1 MFKIK
6 VEERKV
12 VLMSI
17 LRRMLGYVRKYWY
30 LITLSFSLTV
40 VSRFLRIYV
49 PLISTKAIIDEVILQ
64 GNYDQLPFYLIL
76 IIGVYALNSI
86 IAFFQRYINSYTSQ
100 KVVFT
105 IRNELFTSLQGKS
118 FSFYDRTQIGQL
130 MARVTSDI
138 RRMTMFYSFWMN
150 SLFGSII
157 QIILIYYYLTGID
170 INLTLISLLTIPF
183 VFAIN
188 YFFMQKIHPINSTI
202 REKYGILNA
211 TLQQNIVGMSVV
223 RIFTNEP
230 FEMKKFEEVNN
241 TFLNANM
248 QEVKLRSIYR
258 PFTGFLLGLGTA
270 ILYWLGSGEVIR
282 NTLSLGSLLLFSQ
295 YMSMLTMPVRFVSI
309 LINLYSRAIAGAKRV
324 FEIIDSKP
332 EIEDKPNAT
341 KLPPIRGEVRFS
353 DVTFEYLKDRP
364 VLNDINFLVKPGE
377 TIAILGATG
386 SGKSS
391 LIYLIPR
398 FYDVIKGTITIDDYP
413 IRDVTLKSLRSKV
426 GIVLQDIFLF
436 STTIKENIVFG
447 QPDATMEEIVKVAKL
462 AQAHDF
468 IMSFPDGYD
477 TMVGER
483 GVTLSGGQR
492 QRVAIAR
499 TILRDPRILIL
510 DDSTSFV
517 DTKTEHEIQKAL
529 DELRKDRTTFVIT
542 QRLSTIKNAD
552 RILVLDNGKIEEIG
566 THKELLSLKGIYSQI
581 YETQFA
587 PKEELLVPD
596 EEKVS
601 GGISG

>member
-1 MFKIK
+1 MT
-6 VEERKV
+6 
-12 VLMSI
+12 I
-17 LRRMLGYVRKYWY
+17 LSRMLGYVRNYWH
-30 LITLSFSLTV
+30 LVTFSFALTV

-49 PLISTKAIIDEVILQ
+49 PLISTKAIIDDVILQ
-64 GNYDQLPFYLIL
+64 GNYDQLPFYLL
-76 IIGVYALNSI
+76 IIIGIYASNSI
-86 IAFFQRYINSYTSQ
+86 ISFLQRYINSYTSQ
-100 KVVFT
+100 KIVFT
-105 IRNELFTSLQGKS
+105 IRNELFTSLQEKS

-157 QIILIYYYLTGID
+157 QIILIYYYLFGID
-170 INLTLISLLTIPF
+170 VNLTFISLITIPF
-183 VFAIN
+183 VFVIN
-188 YFFMQKIHPINSTI
+188 YFFMKKIHPINSTI
-202 REKYGILNA
+202 RERYGRLNA

-230 FEMKKFEEVNN
+230 FELKNFEEVNN

-248 QEVKLRSIYR
+248 EEVKLRAIFR

-270 ILYWLGSGEVIR
+270 LLYWFGSGEVIR

-295 YMSMLTMPVRFVSI
+295 YISMLTLPVRFVSI
-309 LINLYSRAIAGAKRV
+309 LINLYSRAMAGAKRV
-324 FEIIDSKP
+324 FEIIDSKA
-332 EIEDKPNAT
+332 EIEDKPDAIQ
-341 KLPPIRGEVRFS
+341 LPTIRGEVRFS
-353 DVTFEYLKDRP
+353 DVTFEYIKDRP
-364 VLNDINFLVKPGE
+364 VLKDINFLVKPGE

-398 FYDVIKGTITIDDYP
+398 FYDIIKGTITIDDYP
-413 IRDVTLKSLRSKV
+413 IKDVTLKSLRNKV

-436 STTIKENIVFG
+436 STTIKENIAFG
-447 QPDATMEEIVKVAKL
+447 QPDATTEKIINVAKL
-462 AQAHDF
+462 AQAHEF
-468 IMSFPDGYD
+468 IMSFPEGYD
-477 TMVGER
+477 TLVGER

-492 QRVAIAR
+492 QRIAIAR
-499 TILRDPRILIL
+499 TLLRDPRILIL

-552 RILVLDNGKIEEIG
+552 RIIVLDNGKIEEIG
-566 THKELLSLKGIYSQI
+566 THKELLKLKGIYSQI
-581 YETQFA
+581 YATQFA
-587 PKEELLVPD
+587 PKEELLVPG
-596 EEKVS
+596 EQKNS
-601 GGISG
+601 GGRKE

>member
-1 MFKIK
+1 
-6 VEERKV
+6 
-12 VLMSI
+12 MSI
-17 LRRMLGYVRKYWY
+17 LSRMLGYVRNYWY
-30 LITLSFSLTV
+30 LVSFSFALTV
-40 VSRFLRIYV
+40 TSRFLRIYV
-49 PLISTKAIIDEVILQ
+49 PLISTKAIIDDVILQ
-64 GNYDQLPFYLIL
+64 GNYDQLPFYLLL
-76 IIGVYALNSI
+76 IIGIYASNSI
-86 IAFFQRYINSYTSQ
+86 ISFLQRYINSYTSQ
-100 KVVFT
+100 KIVFT
-105 IRNELFTSLQGKS
+105 IRNELFMSLQAKS

-157 QIILIYYYLTGID
+157 QIIFIYYYLFGID
-170 INLTLISLLTIPF
+170 VNLTLISLITIPF
-183 VFAIN
+183 VFVIN
-188 YFFMQKIHPINSTI
+188 YFFMKKIHPINSKI
-202 REKYGILNA
+202 REKYGALNA
-211 TLQQNIVGMSVV
+211 TLQQNIVGMNVV

-230 FEMKKFEEVNN
+230 FELKNFEEVNN

-248 QEVKLRSIYR
+248 EEVKIRAIFR

-270 ILYWLGSGEVIR
+270 ILYWFGSGEVIR

-295 YMSMLTMPVRFVSI
+295 YISMLTLPVRFVSI

-324 FEIIDSKP
+324 FEIIDSKA
-332 EIEDKPNAT
+332 EIEDKPDAIQ
-341 KLPPIRGEVRFS
+341 LPTIRGEVRFS
-353 DVTFEYLKDRP
+353 DVTFEYIKDRP
-364 VLNDINFLVKPGE
+364 VLKDINFLVKPGE

-398 FYDVIKGTITIDDYP
+398 FYDIIKGTITIDDYS
-413 IRDVTLKSLRSKV
+413 IKDVTLKSLRNKV

-436 STTIKENIVFG
+436 STTIKENIAFG
-447 QPDATMEEIVKVAKL
+447 QPDATTEKIINVAKL
-462 AQAHDF
+462 AQAHEF
-468 IMSFPDGYD
+468 IMSFPEGYD
-477 TMVGER
+477 TFVGER

-492 QRVAIAR
+492 QRIAIAR
-499 TILRDPRILIL
+499 TLLRDPRILIL

-517 DTKTEHEIQKAL
+517 DTKTEHQIQKAL

-552 RILVLDNGKIEEIG
+552 RIIVLDNGKIEEIG
-566 THKELLSLKGIYSQI
+566 THKELLKLRGIYSQI

-587 PKEELLVPD
+587 PKEDLLVSD
-596 EEKVS
+596 EQKNS
-601 GGISG
+601 GGRKE

>member
-1 MFKIK
+1 MT
-6 VEERKV
+6 
-12 VLMSI
+12 I
-17 LRRMLGYVRKYWY
+17 LSRMLGYVRNYWY
-30 LITLSFSLTV
+30 LVTFSFALTV

-49 PLISTKAIIDEVILQ
+49 PLISTKAIIDDVILQ
-64 GNYDQLPFYLIL
+64 GNYDQLPFYLLL
-76 IIGVYALNSI
+76 IIGIYASNSI
-86 IAFFQRYINSYTSQ
+86 ISFLQRYINSSTSQ
-100 KVVFT
+100 KIVFT
-105 IRNELFTSLQGKS
+105 IRNELFTSLQEKS

-157 QIILIYYYLTGID
+157 QIILIYYYLFGID
-170 INLTLISLLTIPF
+170 VNLTFISLITIPF
-183 VFAIN
+183 VFVIN
-188 YFFMQKIHPINSTI
+188 YFFMKKIHPINSAI
-202 REKYGILNA
+202 RERYGRLNA

-230 FEMKKFEEVNN
+230 FELKNFEEVNN

-248 QEVKLRSIYR
+248 EEVKLRAIFR

-270 ILYWLGSGEVIR
+270 LLYWFGSGEVIR

-295 YMSMLTMPVRFVSI
+295 YISMLTLPVRFVSI
-309 LINLYSRAIAGAKRV
+309 LINLYSRAMAGAKRV
-324 FEIIDSKP
+324 FEIIDSKA
-332 EIEDKPNAT
+332 EIEDKPDAIQ
-341 KLPPIRGEVRFS
+341 LPTIRGEVRFS
-353 DVTFEYLKDRP
+353 DVTFEYIKDRP
-364 VLNDINFLVKPGE
+364 VLKDINFLVKPGE

-398 FYDVIKGTITIDDYP
+398 FYDIIKGTITIDDYP
-413 IRDVTLKSLRSKV
+413 IKDVTLKSLRNKV

-436 STTIKENIVFG
+436 STTIKENIAFG
-447 QPDATMEEIVKVAKL
+447 QPDATTEKIINVAKL
-462 AQAHDF
+462 AQAHEF
-468 IMSFPDGYD
+468 IMSFPEGYD
-477 TMVGER
+477 TLVGER

-492 QRVAIAR
+492 QRIAIAR
-499 TILRDPRILIL
+499 TLLRDPRILIL

-552 RILVLDNGKIEEIG
+552 RIIVLDNGKIEEIG
-566 THKELLSLKGIYSQI
+566 THKELLKLRGIYSQI
-581 YETQFA
+581 YATQFA
-587 PKEELLVPD
+587 PKEELLVPG
-596 EEKVS
+596 EQKNS
-601 GGISG
+601 GGRKE

>member
-1 MFKIK
+1 MT
-6 VEERKV
+6 
-12 VLMSI
+12 I
-17 LRRMLGYVRKYWY
+17 LSRMLGYVRNYWH
-30 LITLSFSLTV
+30 LVTFSFALTV

-49 PLISTKAIIDEVILQ
+49 PLISTKAIIDDVILQ
-64 GNYDQLPFYLIL
+64 GNYDQLPFYLLL
-76 IIGVYALNSI
+76 IIGIYASNSI
-86 IAFFQRYINSYTSQ
+86 ISFLQRYINSYTSQ
-100 KVVFT
+100 KIVFT
-105 IRNELFTSLQGKS
+105 IRNELFTSLQEKS

-157 QIILIYYYLTGID
+157 QIILIYYYLFGID
-170 INLTLISLLTIPF
+170 VNLTFISLITIPF
-183 VFAIN
+183 VFVIN
-188 YFFMQKIHPINSTI
+188 YFFMKKIHPINSTI
-202 REKYGILNA
+202 RERYGRLNA

-230 FEMKKFEEVNN
+230 FELKNFEEVNN

-248 QEVKLRSIYR
+248 EEVKLRAIFR

-270 ILYWLGSGEVIR
+270 LLYWFGSGEVIR

-295 YMSMLTMPVRFVSI
+295 YISMLTLPVRFVSI
-309 LINLYSRAIAGAKRV
+309 LINLYSRAMAGAKRV
-324 FEIIDSKP
+324 FEIIDSKA
-332 EIEDKPNAT
+332 EIEDKPDAIQ
-341 KLPPIRGEVRFS
+341 LPTIRGEVRFS
-353 DVTFEYLKDRP
+353 DVTFEYIKDRP
-364 VLNDINFLVKPGE
+364 VLKDINFLVKPGE

-398 FYDVIKGTITIDDYP
+398 FYDIIKGTITIDDYP
-413 IRDVTLKSLRSKV
+413 IKDVTLKSLRNKV

-436 STTIKENIVFG
+436 STTIKENIAFG
-447 QPDATMEEIVKVAKL
+447 QPDATTEKIINVAKL
-462 AQAHDF
+462 AQAHEF
-468 IMSFPDGYD
+468 IMSFPEGYD
-477 TMVGER
+477 TLVGER

-492 QRVAIAR
+492 QRIAIAR
-499 TILRDPRILIL
+499 TLLRDPRILIL

-552 RILVLDNGKIEEIG
+552 RIIVLDNGKIEEIG
-566 THKELLSLKGIYSQI
+566 THKELLKLRGIYSQI
-581 YETQFA
+581 YATQFA
-587 PKEELLVPD
+587 PKEELLVPG
-596 EEKVS
+596 EQKNS
-601 GGISG
+601 GGRKE

>member
-1 MFKIK
+1 MT
-6 VEERKV
+6 
-12 VLMSI
+12 I
-17 LRRMLGYVRKYWY
+17 LSRMLGYVRNYWH
-30 LITLSFSLTV
+30 LVTFSFALTV

-49 PLISTKAIIDEVILQ
+49 PLISTKAIIDDVILQ
-64 GNYDQLPFYLIL
+64 GNYDQLPFYLLL
-76 IIGVYALNSI
+76 IIGIYASNSI
-86 IAFFQRYINSYTSQ
+86 ISFLQRYINSYTSQ
-100 KVVFT
+100 KIVFT
-105 IRNELFTSLQGKS
+105 IRNELFTSLQEKS

-157 QIILIYYYLTGID
+157 QIILIYYYLFGID
-170 INLTLISLLTIPF
+170 VNLTFISLITIPF
-183 VFAIN
+183 VFVIN
-188 YFFMQKIHPINSTI
+188 YFFMKKIHPINSTI
-202 REKYGILNA
+202 RERYGRLNA

-230 FEMKKFEEVNN
+230 FELKNFEEVNN

-248 QEVKLRSIYR
+248 EEVKLRAIFR

-270 ILYWLGSGEVIR
+270 LLYWFGSGEVIR

-295 YMSMLTMPVRFVSI
+295 YISMLTLPVRFVSI
-309 LINLYSRAIAGAKRV
+309 LINLYSRAMAGAKRV
-324 FEIIDSKP
+324 FEIIDSKA
-332 EIEDKPNAT
+332 EIEDKPDAIQ
-341 KLPPIRGEVRFS
+341 LPTIRGEVRFS
-353 DVTFEYLKDRP
+353 DVTFEYIKDRP
-364 VLNDINFLVKPGE
+364 VLKDINFLVKPGE

-398 FYDVIKGTITIDDYP
+398 FYDIIKGTITIDDYP
-413 IRDVTLKSLRSKV
+413 IKDVTLKSLRNKV

-436 STTIKENIVFG
+436 STTIKENIAFG
-447 QPDATMEEIVKVAKL
+447 QPDATTEKIINVAKL
-462 AQAHDF
+462 AQAHEF
-468 IMSFPDGYD
+468 IMSFPEGYD
-477 TMVGER
+477 TLVGER

-492 QRVAIAR
+492 QRIAIAR
-499 TILRDPRILIL
+499 TLLRDPRILIL

-552 RILVLDNGKIEEIG
+552 RIIVLDNGKIEEIG
-566 THKELLSLKGIYSQI
+566 THKELLKLKGIYSQI
-581 YETQFA
+581 YATQFA

-596 EEKVS
+596 EQKNS
-601 GGISG
+601 GGRKE

>member
-1 MFKIK
+1 
-6 VEERKV
+6 
-12 VLMSI
+12 S
-17 LRRMLGYVRKYWY
+17 
-30 LITLSFSLTV
+30 
-40 VSRFLRIYV
+40 
-49 PLISTKAIIDEVILQ
+49 
-64 GNYDQLPFYLIL
+64 
-76 IIGVYALNSI
+76 LNSI
-86 IAFFQRYINSYTSQ
+86 ISFFQRYINSYTSQ

-309 LINLYSRAIAGAKRV
+309 LINLYSRAMAGAKRV

-364 VLNDINFLVKPGE
+364 VLKDINFLVKPGE

-398 FYDVIKGTITIDDYP
+398 FYDVIKGNITIDDYP

-447 QPDATMEEIVKVAKL
+447 QPDSTMEEIVKVSKL

-468 IMSFPDGYD
+468 IMSFPEGYD
-477 TMVGER
+477 TIVGER

-499 TILRDPRILIL
+499 TLLRDPRILIL

-587 PKEELLVPD
+587 PKEELLVP
-596 EEKVS
+596 
-601 GGISG
+601 

>member
-1 MFKIK
+1 MT
-6 VEERKV
+6 
-12 VLMSI
+12 I
-17 LRRMLGYVRKYWY
+17 LSRMLGYVRNYWH
-30 LITLSFSLTV
+30 LVTFSFALTV

-49 PLISTKAIIDEVILQ
+49 PLISTKAIIDDVILQ
-64 GNYDQLPFYLIL
+64 GNYDQLPFYLLL
-76 IIGVYALNSI
+76 IIGIYASNSI
-86 IAFFQRYINSYTSQ
+86 ISFLQRYINSYTSQ
-100 KVVFT
+100 KIVFT
-105 IRNELFTSLQGKS
+105 IRNELFTSLQEKS

-157 QIILIYYYLTGID
+157 QIILIYYYLFGID
-170 INLTLISLLTIPF
+170 VNLTFISLITIPF
-183 VFAIN
+183 VFVIN
-188 YFFMQKIHPINSTI
+188 YFFMKKIHPINSTI
-202 REKYGILNA
+202 RERYGRLNA

-230 FEMKKFEEVNN
+230 FELKNFEEVNN

-248 QEVKLRSIYR
+248 EEVKLRAIFR

-270 ILYWLGSGEVIR
+270 LLYWFGSGEVIR

-295 YMSMLTMPVRFVSI
+295 YISMLTLPVRFVSI
-309 LINLYSRAIAGAKRV
+309 LINLYSRAMAGAKRV
-324 FEIIDSKP
+324 FEIIDSKA
-332 EIEDKPNAT
+332 EIEDKPDAIQ
-341 KLPPIRGEVRFS
+341 LPTIRGEVRFS
-353 DVTFEYLKDRP
+353 DVTFEYIKDRS
-364 VLNDINFLVKPGE
+364 VLKDINFLVKPGE

-398 FYDVIKGTITIDDYP
+398 FYDIIKGTITIDDYP
-413 IRDVTLKSLRSKV
+413 IKDVTLKSLRNKV

-436 STTIKENIVFG
+436 STTIKENIAFG
-447 QPDATMEEIVKVAKL
+447 QPDATTEKIINVAKL
-462 AQAHDF
+462 AQAHEF
-468 IMSFPDGYD
+468 IMSFPEGYD
-477 TMVGER
+477 TLVGER

-492 QRVAIAR
+492 QRIAIAR
-499 TILRDPRILIL
+499 TLLRDPRILIL

-552 RILVLDNGKIEEIG
+552 RIIVLDNGKIEEIG
-566 THKELLSLKGIYSQI
+566 THKELLKLKGIYSQI
-581 YETQFA
+581 YATQFA
-587 PKEELLVPD
+587 PKEELLVPS
-596 EEKVS
+596 EQKNS
-601 GGISG
+601 GGRKE

>member
-1 MFKIK
+1 MT
-6 VEERKV
+6 
-12 VLMSI
+12 I
-17 LRRMLGYVRKYWY
+17 LSRMLGYVRNYWY
-30 LITLSFSLTV
+30 LVTFSFALTV

-49 PLISTKAIIDEVILQ
+49 PLISTKAIIDDVILQ
-64 GNYDQLPFYLIL
+64 GNYDQLPFYLLL
-76 IIGVYALNSI
+76 IIGIYASNSI
-86 IAFFQRYINSYTSQ
+86 ISFLQRYINSSTSQ
-100 KVVFT
+100 KIVFT
-105 IRNELFTSLQGKS
+105 IRNELFTSLQEKS

-157 QIILIYYYLTGID
+157 QIILIYYYLFGID
-170 INLTLISLLTIPF
+170 VNLTFISLITIPF
-183 VFAIN
+183 VFVIN
-188 YFFMQKIHPINSTI
+188 YFFMKKIHPINSTI
-202 REKYGILNA
+202 RERYGRLNA

-230 FEMKKFEEVNN
+230 FELKNFEEVNN

-248 QEVKLRSIYR
+248 EEVKLRAIFR

-270 ILYWLGSGEVIR
+270 LLYWFGSGEVIR

-295 YMSMLTMPVRFVSI
+295 YISMLTLPVRFVSI
-309 LINLYSRAIAGAKRV
+309 LINLYSRAMAGAKRV
-324 FEIIDSKP
+324 FEIIDSKA
-332 EIEDKPNAT
+332 EIEDKPDAIQ
-341 KLPPIRGEVRFS
+341 LPTIRGEVRFS
-353 DVTFEYLKDRP
+353 DVTFEYIKDRP
-364 VLNDINFLVKPGE
+364 VLKDINFLVKPGE

-398 FYDVIKGTITIDDYP
+398 FYDIIKGTITIDDYS
-413 IRDVTLKSLRSKV
+413 IKDVTLKSLRNKV

-436 STTIKENIVFG
+436 STTIKENIAFG
-447 QPDATMEEIVKVAKL
+447 QPDATTEKIINVAKL
-462 AQAHDF
+462 AQAHEF
-468 IMSFPDGYD
+468 IMSFPEGYD
-477 TMVGER
+477 TLVGER

-492 QRVAIAR
+492 QRIAIAR
-499 TILRDPRILIL
+499 TLLRDPRILIL

-552 RILVLDNGKIEEIG
+552 RIIVLDNGKIEEIG
-566 THKELLSLKGIYSQI
+566 THKELLKLKGIYSQI
-581 YETQFA
+581 YATQFA
-587 PKEELLVPD
+587 PKEELLVPS
-596 EEKVS
+596 EQKNS
-601 GGISG
+601 GGRKE

>member
-1 MFKIK
+1 
-6 VEERKV
+6 
-12 VLMSI
+12 MSI

-49 PLISTKAIIDEVILQ
+49 PLISTKAIIDDVILQ

-86 IAFFQRYINSYTSQ
+86 ISFFQRYINSYTSQ

-230 FEMKKFEEVNN
+230 FEMNNFKEVNN

-309 LINLYSRAIAGAKRV
+309 LINLYSRAMAGAKRV

-364 VLNDINFLVKPGE
+364 VLKDINFLVKPGE

-398 FYDVIKGTITIDDYP
+398 FYDVIKGNITIDDYP

-477 TMVGER
+477 TIVGER

-499 TILRDPRILIL
+499 TLLRDPRILIL

-552 RILVLDNGKIEEIG
+552 RIIVLDNGKIEEIG

>member
-1 MFKIK
+1 MTILS
-6 VEERKV
+6 R
-12 VLMSI
+12 MS
-17 LRRMLGYVRKYWY
+17 GYVRNYWH
-30 LITLSFSLTV
+30 LVTFSFALTV

-49 PLISTKAIIDEVILQ
+49 PLISTKAIIDDVILQ
-64 GNYDQLPFYLIL
+64 GNYDQLPFYLLL
-76 IIGVYALNSI
+76 IIGIYASNSI
-86 IAFFQRYINSYTSQ
+86 ISFLQRYINSYTSQ
-100 KVVFT
+100 KIVFT
-105 IRNELFTSLQGKS
+105 IRNELFTSLQEKS

-157 QIILIYYYLTGID
+157 QIILIYYYLFGID
-170 INLTLISLLTIPF
+170 VNLTFISLITIPF
-183 VFAIN
+183 VFVIN
-188 YFFMQKIHPINSTI
+188 YFFMKKIHPINSTI
-202 REKYGILNA
+202 RERYGRLNA

-230 FEMKKFEEVNN
+230 FELKNFEEVNN

-248 QEVKLRSIYR
+248 EEVKLRAIFR

-270 ILYWLGSGEVIR
+270 LLYWFGSGEVIR

-295 YMSMLTMPVRFVSI
+295 YISMLTLPVRFVSI
-309 LINLYSRAIAGAKRV
+309 LINLYSRAMAGAKRV
-324 FEIIDSKP
+324 FEIIDSKA
-332 EIEDKPNAT
+332 EIEDKPDAIQ
-341 KLPPIRGEVRFS
+341 LPTIRGEVRFS
-353 DVTFEYLKDRP
+353 DVTFEYIKDRS
-364 VLNDINFLVKPGE
+364 VLKDINFLVKPGE

-398 FYDVIKGTITIDDYP
+398 FYDIIKGTITIDDYP
-413 IRDVTLKSLRSKV
+413 IKDVTLKSLRNKV

-436 STTIKENIVFG
+436 STTIKENIAFG
-447 QPDATMEEIVKVAKL
+447 QPDATTEKIINVAKL
-462 AQAHDF
+462 AQAHEF
-468 IMSFPDGYD
+468 IMSFPEGYD
-477 TMVGER
+477 TLVGER

-492 QRVAIAR
+492 QRIAIAR
-499 TILRDPRILIL
+499 TLLRDPRILIL

-552 RILVLDNGKIEEIG
+552 RIIVLDNGKIEEIG
-566 THKELLSLKGIYSQI
+566 THKELLKLKGIYSQI
-581 YETQFA
+581 YATQFA

-596 EEKVS
+596 EQKNS
-601 GGISG
+601 GGRKE

>member
-1 MFKIK
+1 
-6 VEERKV
+6 
-12 VLMSI
+12 
-17 LRRMLGYVRKYWY
+17 MLGYVRKYWY

-49 PLISTKAIIDEVILQ
+49 PLISTKAIIDDVILQ

-86 IAFFQRYINSYTSQ
+86 ISFFQRYINSYTSQ

-364 VLNDINFLVKPGE
+364 VLKDINFLVKPGE

-398 FYDVIKGTITIDDYP
+398 FYDIIKGNITIDDYP

-447 QPDATMEEIVKVAKL
+447 QPDSTMEEIVKVAKL

-477 TMVGER
+477 TIVGER

-499 TILRDPRILIL
+499 TLLRDPRILIL

>member
-1 MFKIK
+1 MT
-6 VEERKV
+6 
-12 VLMSI
+12 I
-17 LRRMLGYVRKYWY
+17 LSRMLGYVRNYWH
-30 LITLSFSLTV
+30 LVTFSFALTV
-40 VSRFLRIYV
+40 ISRFLRIYV
-49 PLISTKAIIDEVILQ
+49 PLISTKAIIDDVILQ
-64 GNYDQLPFYLIL
+64 GNYDQLPFYLLL
-76 IIGVYALNSI
+76 IIGIYASNSI
-86 IAFFQRYINSYTSQ
+86 ISFLQRYINSYTSQ
-100 KVVFT
+100 KIVFM
-105 IRNELFTSLQGKS
+105 IRNELFTSLQEKS

-157 QIILIYYYLTGID
+157 QIILIYYYLFGID
-170 INLTLISLLTIPF
+170 VNLTFISLITIPF
-183 VFAIN
+183 VFVIN
-188 YFFMQKIHPINSTI
+188 YFFMKKIHPINSAI
-202 REKYGILNA
+202 RERYGRLNA

-230 FEMKKFEEVNN
+230 FELKNFEEVNN
-241 TFLNANM
+241 TFLNANIE
-248 QEVKLRSIYR
+248 EVKIRAIFR

-270 ILYWLGSGEVIR
+270 ILYWFGSGEVIR

-295 YMSMLTMPVRFVSI
+295 YISMLTLPVRFVSI
-309 LINLYSRAIAGAKRV
+309 LINLYSRAMAGAKRV
-324 FEIIDSKP
+324 FEIIDSKA
-332 EIEDKPNAT
+332 EIEDKPDAIQ
-341 KLPPIRGEVRFS
+341 LPTIRGEVRFS
-353 DVTFEYLKDRP
+353 DVTFEYIKDRP
-364 VLNDINFLVKPGE
+364 VLKDINFLVKPGE

-398 FYDVIKGTITIDDYP
+398 FYDIIKGTITIDDYP
-413 IRDVTLKSLRSKV
+413 IKDVTLKSLRNKV

-436 STTIKENIVFG
+436 STTIKENIAFG
-447 QPDATMEEIVKVAKL
+447 QPDATTEKIINVAKL
-462 AQAHDF
+462 AQAHEF
-468 IMSFPDGYD
+468 IMSFPEGYD
-477 TMVGER
+477 TLVGER

-492 QRVAIAR
+492 QRIAIAR
-499 TILRDPRILIL
+499 TLLRDPRILIL

-552 RILVLDNGKIEEIG
+552 RIIVLDNGKIEEIG
-566 THKELLSLKGIYSQI
+566 THKELLKLKGIYSQI
-581 YETQFA
+581 YATQFA

-596 EEKVS
+596 EQKNS
-601 GGISG
+601 GGRKE

>member
-1 MFKIK
+1 
-6 VEERKV
+6 
-12 VLMSI
+12 MSI
-17 LRRMLGYVRKYWY
+17 LSRMIGYVRKYWY
-30 LITLSFSLTV
+30 LLTINLSLTV

-49 PLISTKAIIDEVILQ
+49 PLISTKAIIDDVILQ
-64 GNYDQLPFYLIL
+64 GHYDQLPFYLIL
-76 IIGVYALNSI
+76 ILGIYSLNSI
-86 IAFFQRYINSYTSQ
+86 ISFVQRYMNAYTSQ
-100 KVVFT
+100 KIVFT
-105 IRNELFTSLQGKS
+105 IRNELFTSLQEKS

-138 RRMTMFYSFWMN
+138 RRMTMFYSFWIN

-157 QIILIYYYLTGID
+157 QIILISYYLAGMD
-170 INLTLISLLTIPF
+170 INLTLISLVMIPF
-183 VFAIN
+183 VFAVN
-188 YFFMQKIHPINSTI
+188 YFFMKKIHPINSTI

-211 TLQQNIVGMSVV
+211 TLQQNIVGIGVV

-230 FEMKKFEEVNN
+230 FEMKKFKEVNN
-241 TFLNANM
+241 MFLNANM
-248 QEVKLRSIYR
+248 QEVKLRAIFR

-270 ILYWLGSGEVIR
+270 VLYWFGSGEVIR

-295 YMSMLTMPVRFVSI
+295 YIGMLTTPVRFVGM
-309 LINLYSRAIAGAKRV
+309 LINLYSRAMAGAKRV

-332 EIEDKPNAT
+332 EIEDKPNAIQ
-341 KLPPIRGEVRFS
+341 LPPIQGEVRFS
-353 DVTFEYLKDRP
+353 DVTFEYIKDRP
-364 VLNDINFLVKPGE
+364 VLKDINFLVKPGE

-386 SGKSS
+386 SGKTS

-398 FYDVIKGTITIDDYP
+398 FYDVIKGTITIDGYS

-436 STTIKENIVFG
+436 STTIKENIAFG
-447 QPDATMEEIVKVAKL
+447 QPDAAVEEIVEVAKL

-468 IMSFPDGYD
+468 IMSFPEGYD
-477 TMVGER
+477 TIVGER

-492 QRVAIAR
+492 QRIAIAR
-499 TILRDPRILIL
+499 TLLRDPRILIL

-552 RILVLDNGKIEEIG
+552 RIIVLDNGKIEEIG
-566 THKELLSLKGIYSQI
+566 THQELLTLGGIYSQI

-587 PKEELLVPD
+587 PKEELLVQV
-596 EEKVS
+596 EEKDS
-601 GGISG
+601 GDR